1 MLKPNGLDPL
11 KRLQQNSLGL
21 YSLLVIPSL
30 LLWLYYGST
39 DASLSRSI
47 KGTWQGTLWHF
58 PGLNALA
65 SRVLLDTLEALVI
78 VALGW
83 LFYRGYRLLTQWKP
97 NSPASNQN
105 EALPRTILSWT
116 ALCGAVLIFT
126 TPFHSSD
133 IFGYLNRGF
142 QQSVFQTNPYLTT
155 ISQIPQ
161 WQNSPLLHAHWIDNP
176 CPYGFFF
183 ARLTDWVTRWS
194 GPSFTGAYLL
204 FKGLNWLLLL
214 ASTWLIAKISRL
226 MGHPNPWL
234 AAYCWGANPLVLLHA
249 MGNGHN
255 DIIMVFLL
263 LMALWAL
270 LSQRFQWTCLPL
282 LTLSILTKYASL
294 LAAPFIL
301 LALWQKKA
309 RGSLL
314 LGLGLSALL
323 LLWLG
328 AGYVDPAQPWPW
340 NALLDN
346 AGKPQHSVISLL
358 ANALYYPLKWCHAP
372 AKALQTQFLS
382 VFKPLFWVGFA
393 SFYGWRLWTTLKT
406 SPLADQR
413 LLREIALVSVVMIA
427 FISAKFHPWYP
438 VMFLPLC
445 LLLPQ
450 SSRLRQFALIFS
462 LFQLAGFTIL
472 QNLPVISE
480 ILLTLVPLWLTLKGS
495 ALFKQT
501 EQTSGI

>member
-1 MLKPNGLDPL
+1 MLKPNVLEPL
-11 KRLQQNSLGL
+11 KRLQQKSLSL

-30 LLWLYYGST
+30 LLWLYYGQT
-39 DASLSRSI
+39 DASLSRSM
-47 KGTWQGTLWHF
+47 KGAWQGTIWHF
-58 PGLNALA
+58 PGLDALA
-65 SRVLLDTLEALVI
+65 SRVLLDALEAVVI
-78 VALGW
+78 AALGW
-83 LFYRGYRLLTQWKP
+83 LFYRGYRLLTP
-97 NSPASNQN
+97 REPSPMVVGGDKDKT
-105 EALPRTILSWT
+105 LGRTILSWT

-142 QQSVFQTNPYLTT
+142 QQSFFQTNPYLTT

-194 GPSFTGAYLL
+194 GPSFTAAFLL
-204 FKGLNWLLLL
+204 FKLLNCLLVL
-214 ASTWLIAKISRL
+214 ASTWLVAKISRL
-226 MGHPNPWL
+226 LGHANPWL
-234 AAYCWGANPLVLLHA
+234 AAYCWGANPLVLLHT

-263 LMALWAL
+263 LTALWAL

-294 LAAPFIL
+294 LAAPFML
-301 LALWQKKA
+301 LALWRKKA
-309 RGSLL
+309 MRSLL

-328 AGYVDPAQPWPW
+328 ADYVDPTQPWPW

-346 AGKPQHSVISLL
+346 AGKPQHSMISLL
-358 ANALYYPLKWCHAP
+358 ANALYYPLKWFHAP
-372 AKALQTQFLS
+372 ARDIQAQFLS
-382 VFKPLFWVGFA
+382 VIKPLFWAGFA
-393 SFYGWRLWTTLKT
+393 SFYGWRLWIALKA
-406 SPLADQR
+406 SQFNDQR
-413 LLREIALVSVVMIA
+413 LLQEVAGVSVVMIA

-445 LLLPQ
+445 LLLPE
-450 SSRLRQFALIFS
+450 SSRLRQFALTLS

-501 EQTSGI
+501 GGT